1 MSEKLQKLSDK
12 VVRYSLKVESGEK
25 VLITSDVV
33 ALPLIQFLIQDIQQV
48 GGSANVRLVDAQLD
62 SFILKYGN
70 DDTIRVLS
78 EQKKFDVEHYDCF
91 IYIHHVENDYESNI
105 VPHEM
110 KKKLSLATTDSD
122 FIRVNKR
129 KWVILNYPSKTDAY
143 KAGMSSSVY
152 FDYCLDVMNFNYA
165 EMYEMLK
172 PLKELMEKTDQVR
185 IIAPDTDL
193 TFSIKGMPIIPCC
206 GEANIPDG
214 EIYTAPVKDS
224 VNGTIT
230 YNTPSP
236 YHGTVFH
243 HVSLTFENGRIVS
256 CKADSQQELLEN
268 IFDTDEGSRY
278 VGEFSLGIHP
288 LILHPM
294 GDILFDEKIIG
305 SIHFTPGS
313 AYQDAYNGNDSA
325 IHWDLVLIQRA
336 DYGGGEIYFDDVL
349 IRKDGLFVLPE
360 LKHLN
365 YDLK

>member
-1 MSEKLQKLSDK
+1 MSLKLQKVSDQ

-33 ALPLIQFLIQDIQQV
+33 ALPLIKYLIQDIQKV
-48 GGSANVRLVDAQLD
+48 GGSANVRLVNSEVD
-62 SFILKYGN
+62 SFVLKYGS
-70 DDTIRVLS
+70 DDTIQLLS
-78 EQKKFDVEHYDCF
+78 EQKKFDVDHYDCF
-91 IYIHHVENDYESNI
+91 IFIHYGENDYESNI
-105 VPHEM
+105 VPHEK
-110 KKKLSLATTDSD
+110 KKKLSLATTKSD

-143 KAGMSSSVY
+143 KAGMASSTY

-165 EMYEMLK
+165 EMDEMLK
-172 PLKELMEKTDQVR
+172 PLKELMEKTDRVR
-185 IIAPDTDL
+185 IVAPDTDL
-193 TFSIKGMPIIPCC
+193 TFSIKNMPIIPCS

-230 YNTPSP
+230 FNTPSP
-236 YHGTVFH
+236 YMGYVFH
-243 HVSLTFENGRIVS
+243 HVSLTFEDGKIVA
-256 CKADSQQELLEN
+256 CKADDQQEMLEN

-288 LILHPM
+288 MILHPV

-325 IHWDLVLIQRA
+325 IHWDLVLIQRS
-336 DYGGGEIYFDDVL
+336 DYGGGELYFDDVL